1 MLRLPGWPLWV
12 ACLWVAQE
20 LARDTM
26 PFGGF
31 PWGRLAF
38 AETASPFTPYAAVG
52 GAPLV
57 TFVTA
62 LSGALLAAAVLQR
75 CRPGDRA
82 AALALL
88 AAGRAGRPACCCRSG
103 RGRGGR

>member
-20 LARDTM
+20 LARDRM

-38 AETASPFTPYAAVG
+38 AETASPFTPYAA
-52 GAPLV
+52 L
-57 TFVTA
+57 
-62 LSGALLAAAVLQR
+62 
-75 CRPGDRA
+75 
-82 AALALL
+82 
-88 AAGRAGRPACCCRSG
+88 
-103 RGRGGR
+103 GGRRW